1 MFGRIMAVVV
11 AVIVLLTSVLSGLGL
26 YTLTSRQ
33 TAIRQE
39 NLRAEAREIAY
50 LASLYSGGSST
61 YTLGTSLF
69 SGSAQN
75 TVALKHLRWKAAQV
89 YDEYGAYIAIVDRSG
104 QVMDNMAVT
113 YEKNPDFA
121 KTLNGKDIYEAL
133 LTIIGGDEISIR
145 RQVDGDWYFT
155 VGVPFVSG
163 GLVRGAVF
171 IQTPAQ
177 EIEVRAGTL
186 LLPVLGTMNHKTVLQ
201 YSMTLVIYVL
211 VRCVTDQFV
220 RGVSRRRFAAEPKGK
235 TFFLNAAIAAAVML
249 LVYLVVHP
257 AIMGLLYLMPKW
269 LERTLVIAGVVLIL
283 ADFVGVMR
291 TLRTSSAT
299 RLNKAGQ
306 ETTQRMADRISSAIW
321 RRLQKAYPGLT
332 AADVPGPERYVF
344 ARGIC
349 FDKLVWVFLVT
360 SFLGALI
367 EMVFCRVTS
376 GQWMSRSG
384 VLYGSFS
391 FVWGL
396 GAVVLTITLQRVADK
411 PDRRIFLAG
420 FVIGGAYE
428 YLCSVF
434 TELVFGTVF
443 WDYSKMPLNIGGRTN
458 VLYCIFWGLLAV
470 AWIKVLY
477 PPMSKGIEKI
487 PALLGKVITWVII
500 FFLACDGLLTA
511 AAMLRYT
518 DRQNNPEP
526 KNVAEAFLDD
536 TYDDNWM
543 EHHWPNMVVTK
554 DAES

>member
-1 MFGRIMAVVV
+1 
-11 AVIVLLTSVLSGLGL
+11 
-26 YTLTSRQ
+26 
-33 TAIRQE
+33 
-39 NLRAEAREIAY
+39 
-50 LASLYSGGSST
+50 
-61 YTLGTSLF
+61 
-69 SGSAQN
+69 
-75 TVALKHLRWKAAQV
+75 
-89 YDEYGAYIAIVDRSG
+89 
-104 QVMDNMAVT
+104 
-113 YEKNPDFA
+113 
-121 KTLNGKDIYEAL
+121 
-133 LTIIGGDEISIR
+133 
-145 RQVDGDWYFT
+145 
-155 VGVPFVSG
+155 
-163 GLVRGAVF
+163 
-171 IQTPAQ
+171 
-177 EIEVRAGTL
+177 
-186 LLPVLGTMNHKTVLQ
+186 
-201 YSMTLVIYVL
+201 
-211 VRCVTDQFV
+211 
-220 RGVSRRRFAAEPKGK
+220 
-235 TFFLNAAIAAAVML
+235 
-249 LVYLVVHP
+249 VHP
-257 AIMGLLYLMPKW
+257 GMMGLLYLMPKW
-269 LERTLVIAGVVLIL
+269 LERTLVIAGIVLIL
-283 ADFVGVMR
+283 ADFIGVMR

-306 ETTQRMADRISSAIW
+306 ETTQRMADRISNTIW
-321 RRLQKAYPGLT
+321 RRLQKAYPGLAT
-332 AADVPGPERYVF
+332 ADVPGPERYVF

-376 GQWMSRSG
+376 GRWMSRSG

-396 GAVVLTITLQRVADK
+396 GAVVLTITLQRIADK

-487 PALLGKVITWVII
+487 SPLLGKVVTWVII
-500 FFLACDGLLTA
+500 FFLACDGLLTG

-526 KNVAEAFLDD
+526 KNVAEAFLDN
-536 TYDDNWM
+536 TYDDDWM

-554 DAES
+554 DVES

>member
-1 MFGRIMAVVV
+1 
-11 AVIVLLTSVLSGLGL
+11 
-26 YTLTSRQ
+26 
-33 TAIRQE
+33 
-39 NLRAEAREIAY
+39 
-50 LASLYSGGSST
+50 
-61 YTLGTSLF
+61 
-69 SGSAQN
+69 
-75 TVALKHLRWKAAQV
+75 
-89 YDEYGAYIAIVDRSG
+89 
-104 QVMDNMAVT
+104 
-113 YEKNPDFA
+113 
-121 KTLNGKDIYEAL
+121 
-133 LTIIGGDEISIR
+133 
-145 RQVDGDWYFT
+145 
-155 VGVPFVSG
+155 
-163 GLVRGAVF
+163 
-171 IQTPAQ
+171 
-177 EIEVRAGTL
+177 
-186 LLPVLGTMNHKTVLQ
+186 
-201 YSMTLVIYVL
+201 
-211 VRCVTDQFV
+211 
-220 RGVSRRRFAAEPKGK
+220 
-235 TFFLNAAIAAAVML
+235 ML

-257 AIMGLLYLMPKW
+257 GMMGLLYLMPKW
-269 LERTLVIAGVVLIL
+269 LERTLVIAGIVLIL
-283 ADFVGVMR
+283 ADFIGVMR
-291 TLRTSSAT
+291 ALRTSSAT

-306 ETTQRMADRISSAIW
+306 ETTQRMADRISNTIW
-321 RRLQKAYPGLT
+321 RRLQKAYPGLA

-396 GAVVLTITLQRVADK
+396 GAVVLTITLQRIADK

-487 PALLGKVITWVII
+487 SPLLGKVVTWVII
-500 FFLACDGLLTA
+500 FFLACDGLLTG

-536 TYDDNWM
+536 TYDDDWM

-554 DAES
+554 DAE

>member
-1 MFGRIMAVVV
+1 M
-11 AVIVLLTSVLSGLGL
+11 
-26 YTLTSRQ
+26 
-33 TAIRQE
+33 
-39 NLRAEAREIAY
+39 
-50 LASLYSGGSST
+50 
-61 YTLGTSLF
+61 
-69 SGSAQN
+69 
-75 TVALKHLRWKAAQV
+75 
-89 YDEYGAYIAIVDRSG
+89 
-104 QVMDNMAVT
+104 
-113 YEKNPDFA
+113 
-121 KTLNGKDIYEAL
+121 
-133 LTIIGGDEISIR
+133 EISYTIFDLLFYLLLYAFLGWCVEVFCAAVKNGR
-145 RQVDGDWYFT
+145 
-155 VGVPFVSG
+155 FVN
-163 GLVRGAVF
+163 RGFLNLPLNMPCGIA
-171 IQTPAQ
+171 A
-177 EIEVRAGTL
+177 AL

-536 TYDDNWM
+536 AYDDDWM

>member
-1 MFGRIMAVVV
+1 M
-11 AVIVLLTSVLSGLGL
+11 
-26 YTLTSRQ
+26 
-33 TAIRQE
+33 
-39 NLRAEAREIAY
+39 
-50 LASLYSGGSST
+50 
-61 YTLGTSLF
+61 
-69 SGSAQN
+69 
-75 TVALKHLRWKAAQV
+75 
-89 YDEYGAYIAIVDRSG
+89 
-104 QVMDNMAVT
+104 
-113 YEKNPDFA
+113 
-121 KTLNGKDIYEAL
+121 
-133 LTIIGGDEISIR
+133 EISYTIFDLLFYLLLYAFLGWCVEVFCAAVKSGR
-145 RQVDGDWYFT
+145 
-155 VGVPFVSG
+155 FVN
-163 GLVRGAVF
+163 RGFLNLPLNMPCGIA
-171 IQTPAQ
+171 A
-177 EIEVRAGTL
+177 AL
-186 LLPVLGTMNHKTVLQ
+186 LLPVLGTMNHKTILQ
-201 YSMTLVIYVL
+201 YVMTLVIYIL

-220 RGVSRRRFAAEPKGK
+220 RGVSRRRFSAEPKGK
-235 TFFLNAAIAAAVML
+235 TFFLNAAAAAAVML

-257 AIMGLLYLMPKW
+257 GVMGLVYLMPKW
-269 LERTLVIAGVVLIL
+269 LERTLVIAGIVLIL
-283 ADFVGVMR
+283 ADFIGVMR
-291 TLRTSSAT
+291 ALRTSSAT

-306 ETTQRMADRISSAIW
+306 ETTQRMADRISNTIW
-321 RRLQKAYPGLT
+321 RRLQKAYPGLA

-376 GQWMSRSG
+376 GRWMSRSG

-396 GAVVLTITLQRVADK
+396 GAVVLTITLQRIADK

-487 PALLGKVITWVII
+487 SPLLGKVVTWVII
-500 FFLACDGLLTA
+500 FFLACDGLLTG

-536 TYDDNWM
+536 TYDDDWM